1 MRHFTPKEFTCD
13 GLNVFG
19 EMDPELLQMLD
30 NAREMAGV
38 PFVITSSYRTLSHNA
53 KVGGKI
59 HSAHL
64 KGMAVDI
71 AAPNSEARYAMVGG
85 LIKAGF
91 RRIGIGKDF
100 IHTDIDP
107 EKPQGVFW
115 MYGEK

>member
-38 PFVITSSYRTLSHNA
+38 PFKITSSYRTLSYNA
-53 KVGGKI
+53 KIGGSI
-59 HSAHL
+59 RSAHL

-71 AAPNSEARYAMVGG
+71 AAPNSEARYAIVGG

-100 IHTDIDP
+100 IHADIDL
-107 EKPQGVFW
+107 EKGQNLIW
-115 MYGEK
+115 IYKDK